1 MDVDEDHAPHLHL
14 LKIARPAIRHHH
26 RYIGQDGQGP
36 LRGLAGSGKM
46 AGVAF
51 GSGQGKELGIRRNF
65 LEKNKVGRS
74 LMEKGREAGH
84 GGHVGS
90 VEGKDGE
97 KVGGMGGCSGDKRL
111 GMVGKN
117 RGPGSGGCQGGVA
130 EAVVEAGGAPR
141 GGVG

>member
-1 MDVDEDHAPHLHL
+1 MDVDEDHASNLHL
-14 LKIARPAIRHHH
+14 LEIARPAIRHLH

-97 KVGGMGGCSGDKRL
+97 KGGGVGGCSRDKRL

-117 RGPGSGGCQGGVA
+117 RDPSSGGCRGKGGRGCC
-130 EAVVEAGGAPR
+130 GGW
-141 GGVG
+141 GGP